1 MLAVKKNVT
10 EMERLVE
17 QAESDLGSVS
27 TVKKVLNSVTLP
39 SLFTP
44 VTIALF
50 LPYDI
55 YNALQGQLSLSAD
68 GANVSWTILW
78 GAVFIKGFVLNFN
91 TVIFNIVK
99 V

>member
-1 MLAVKKNVT
+1 MYKCYSCLATFVVVFELQAFMLVVKKNVT

-44 VTIALF
+44 VAL
-50 LPYDI
+50 
-55 YNALQGQLSLSAD
+55 A
-68 GANVSWTILW
+68 
-78 GAVFIKGFVLNFN
+78 
-91 TVIFNIVK
+91 
-99 V
+99 

>member
-17 QAESDLGSVS
+17 QAETELGSVS

-44 VTIALF
+44 VTVALF
-50 LPYDI
+50 LCLI
-55 YNALQGQLSLSAD
+55 
-68 GANVSWTILW
+68 I
-78 GAVFIKGFVLNFN
+78 
-91 TVIFNIVK
+91 
-99 V
+99 